1 MKTNLKAIII
11 DDEENAR
18 DNLQHLIQRHCKAI
32 TVIAEAH
39 KVDIAVEKIKQ
50 FQPDIVFLDIEM
62 PQKNGFEL
70 FKNFEKLNFHVV
82 FVTAYN
88 HYAIKAFEVSAV
100 DYLLKPIDV
109 QRLKEAEEK
118 LVKQTQLNPN
128 FQVLKNNLETPEP
141 KHITIPYKT
150 DSAVVKINDIV
161 YIQAN
166 RAYSKI
172 LVFNTDKQIETAY
185 TYAKKLVYF
194 EENLPKKLF
203 IRVHRS
209 WVINFNFITSY
220 SRKSNLITLKNMQQ
234 IPVSKSYKEDFEKYF
249 I

>member
-1 MKTNLKAIII
+1 MKTNLRALII

-18 DNLQHLIQRHCKAI
+18 DNLQYLIQRHCTAI

-39 KVDIAVEKIKQ
+39 KIDAAIEKIKQ
-50 FQPDIVFLDIEM
+50 FQPDLVFLDIEM

-70 FKNFEKLNFHVV
+70 FKHFEKLNFHIV

-88 HYAIKAFEVSAV
+88 HYAVKAFEVSAV

-109 QRLKEAEEK
+109 QRLKEAEQK
-118 LVKQTQLNPN
+118 LLKQTQLNQN
-128 FQVLKNNLETPEP
+128 FQILKDNLETPEP

-150 DSAVVKINDIV
+150 DSAVVKIKDIIH
-161 YIQAN
+161 IQAN

-172 LVFNTDKQIETAY
+172 SVFNSDKQTKTEY

-194 EENLPKKLF
+194 EENLPKQLF
-203 IRVHRS
+203 VRVHRS

-220 SRKSNLITLKNMQQ
+220 SRKDNLITLINKQQ
-234 IPVSKSYKEDFEKYF
+234 IPISKSYKENFEKYF
-249 I
+249 V